1 MQIQKSNSR
10 ALHSTGAKKKH
21 RNDQRHKL
29 HRTSHD
35 NFIKLQKMLEDT
47 FRFQSDAAG
56 QVVNLS
62 TKRFCKETFKI
73 LNKNLNFVPT
83 QKTIN
88 KNTINK
94 QLEDFFRQIK
104 LRAHFKSKKNKNV
117 SSEEDRFKNQQI
129 KIGYAPTIS

>member
-1 MQIQKSNSR
+1 
-10 ALHSTGAKKKH
+10 
-21 RNDQRHKL
+21 
-29 HRTSHD
+29 
-35 NFIKLQKMLEDT
+35 MLEDT

-62 TKRFCKETFKI
+62 TKRFCKEI
-73 LNKNLNFVPT
+73 FVPT

-94 QLEDFFRQIK
+94 QLEDFFRRVK
-104 LRAHFKSKKNKNV
+104 LRAHFKSKKNKNL

>member
-1 MQIQKSNSR
+1 
-10 ALHSTGAKKKH
+10 
-21 RNDQRHKL
+21 
-29 HRTSHD
+29 
-35 NFIKLQKMLEDT
+35 MLEDT

-62 TKRFCKETFKI
+62 TKTFCKETFKI

-94 QLEDFFRQIK
+94 QLEDFFRRIK